1 MTLKHE
7 AGTGKDLN
15 ESLQG
20 YSFFLTNGNAQ
31 NHRGI
36 NELQINKIL
45 TFTEKKRLKE
55 AQGILKKKEGKRTCF
70 SGCQDLL

>member
-1 MTLKHE
+1 M
-7 AGTGKDLN
+7 
-15 ESLQG
+15 SL
-20 YSFFLTNGNAQ
+20 YRVIHFFLTNGNAQ